1 MADDEA
7 ILEMKQEA
15 LAGEVD
21 DSLQQAKENK
31 PDEVDAKP
39 EPLRQVDDQSQLAD
53 ADKTQK
59 QADVEAEAHQD
70 TSRVDSPEDLKESA
84 EYNVSP
90 FPDYAFP
97 NQQVIQY
104 EGGDPITHKL
114 EDREFT
120 SHNSGAAEQNQS
132 AMACDV
138 NNIGESDKY
147 GEEKDVPATE
157 GEDVLVS
164 SANANELRCEDQ
176 KHDDEQEAAGRGDPS
191 ANVCEPETLQAPDKE
206 DNPSHIHQGVET
218 ENASSQDG
226 SPSEKRKR
234 KPRASD
240 DHESPRPPRLSPE
253 PADDPE
259 AAKRVREKNRLRLYR
274 YNRNVEKRQLMA
286 RGDASSWPARPTAA
300 EAEAASNA
308 AEGFGAGLIQGAML
322 SSQDIAKEPQ
332 GSPTTAGEGGES
344 PQTASKQ
351 RPRSDPPRMSPI
363 PEGATAEEQKRI
375 KAKNRLRLYRWNISQ
390 GIKTRQKPV
399 KKRVSSTGFPGS
411 DDAEAPGEGLPDGQ
425 RQGDASGQTAAS
437 EPSSF
442 AAVAAAAAS
451 AQQQGPADA
460 GQMAAHTLSAQSI
473 MDMIRA
479 PRGAGCPEASPS
491 QSPTAKRPRNVPRA
505 VPSGP
510 PRLSPEPEDPKE
522 AKRVRSKNRVRMHRY
537 NQSIMASQ
545 QAAAEAA
552 KASLG
557 SVGGLSAAA
566 ALQLAQAPLMG
577 QGAQLL
583 ARQLG
588 AMQHGGSDPLQDL
601 YRHMLENQTQPHQ
614 QLGSAPSPFLCPRN
628 ALGVAALSEC
638 SGCLFGF
645 STSRL
650 AAASPP
656 LSQHPAL
663 PGVLAQGSPEMP
675 RETAKAID
683 RQCVLMRCPP
693 PSIFFLW
700 GSLCVGPRR
709 PPSSQ
714 PAACSG
720 GEPPSPWRPVARPA
734 PAPQKRP
741 SETSEQQEAAHDMDR
756 AAKRQRR
763 ASESAGPSQSF
774 VASLEELPFQE
785 LPPNLREL
793 AFETYVKET
802 MGMASSL
809 HSLETQLRASPSM
822 EGGHMAQQSAALLS
836 AVSQLRSDAW
846 GLSQLRLSQYA
857 ASKAGGA
864 EANKTPSRRPSQAGE
879 E

>member
-614 QLGSAPSPFLCPRN
+614 Q
-628 ALGVAALSEC
+628 
-638 SGCLFGF
+638 
-645 STSRL
+645 
-650 AAASPP
+650 
-656 LSQHPAL
+656 
-663 PGVLAQGSPEMP
+663 PG
-675 RETAKAID
+675 
-683 RQCVLMRCPP
+683 
-693 PSIFFLW
+693 
-700 GSLCVGPRR
+700 